1 MAATPPSSTTPQASA
16 GQKGSGSYGEILK
29 SSAWVGASSVLTIA
43 VGIVRAKALALL
55 LGPAGVGLVGLY
67 SSVLDVARSLA
78 QMGTN
83 SSGVRQIAEA
93 VGTGDQQRIAVTSTV
108 LARLVGWLG
117 VAGALMM
124 LAGAPWISRWTFG
137 DDQHTGA
144 IGLLSLALLLR
155 VVADGQ
161 VALLQGM
168 RRMADLAKLAA
179 WGALIG
185 TVACVALVY
194 VWREDGIVMSLVAMS
209 AAALGATWWYRRR
222 LPLAAPLA
230 LPRSA
235 FASESRALLK
245 LGAAFLISG
254 LLMMGAALAVRS
266 IVLRSAGLE
275 AAGLY
280 QAAWT
285 VGGMYV
291 SLVLQAMGTDFYPR
305 LVGAIQDHGKA
316 NQLVNEQA
324 QVSLLMAAP
333 GVIATLA
340 FAPAV
345 MTLLYSEAFTAGTE
359 ILRWLC
365 LGMALRVITWPI
377 GYIIVARNSQP
388 VYIATE
394 VAWTV
399 VHLALAWWFV
409 QAYGAA
415 GAGMAFA
422 ASYVFHGVMI
432 YPIVRRMTGF
442 RWSGDNLR
450 TGSLFVL
457 AISAV
462 FLLVQWLPV
471 LPGLAVGALATLLS
485 AVVSVRK
492 LTRLLPAS
500 RLPRALQWLLKPLGS
515 RAPSEVALSPTPATA
530 AAVREPHP

>member
-1 MAATPPSSTTPQASA
+1 MAAQPVSTAEPSAPAATRP
-16 GQKGSGSYGEILK
+16 KGSGSYGEILK

-43 VGIVRAKALALL
+43 VGIVRAKALAVL

-67 SSVLDVARSLA
+67 SSVLDLARSLA

-93 VGTGDQQRIAVTSTV
+93 VGTGDQQRIAMTSAV
-108 LARLVGWLG
+108 LARLVAWLG
-117 VAGALMM
+117 VAGSLLMV
-124 LAGAPWISRWTFG
+124 AGAPWISEWTFG
-137 DDQHTGA
+137 DTGHTTA
-144 IGLLSLALLLR
+144 IMLLALALLLR

-161 VALLQGM
+161 VALLQGL

-179 WGALIG
+179 WGALLG
-185 TVACVALVY
+185 SLACVALVY
-194 VWREDGIVMSLVAMS
+194 VWGEDGIVPSLVAMS
-209 AAALGATWWYRRR
+209 AAALAATWWYRRR
-222 LPLAAPLA
+222 LSLAAPLA
-230 LPRSA
+230 LPRA
-235 FASESRALLK
+235 VFTEESRALLK

-266 IVLRSAGLE
+266 IVLRMAGLE

-285 VGGMYV
+285 IGGMYV

-305 LVGAIQDHGKA
+305 LVGAIQQPEQA

-340 FAPAV
+340 FAPTV
-345 MTLLYSEAFTAGTE
+345 MELLYSPAFAAGTE

-394 VAWTV
+394 LAWTV
-399 VHLALAWWFV
+399 VHLAMAWWFV
-409 QAYGAA
+409 ERYGAA

-422 ASYVFHGVMI
+422 ASYVFHGLMI

-442 RWSGDNLR
+442 RWSADNLR
-450 TGSLFVL
+450 TGSVFVL
-457 AISAV
+457 AIGAV
-462 FLLVQWLPV
+462 FLMLQWLP
-471 LPGLAVGALATLLS
+471 LWPGLGVGALATLLS
-485 AVVSVRK
+485 AVVSVRL
-492 LTRLLPAS
+492 LTRLLPPS
-500 RLPRALQWLLKPLGS
+500 RMPRLLHWLLKPMGR
-515 RAPSEVALSPTPATA
+515 RARAGTGLPPHA
-530 AAVREPHP
+530 AAARETPP